1 MNTIFITSRLDKDHG
16 GLTASLLN
24 KVRILHDYK
33 GIKPKI
39 LSFHADQNFSNLKN
53 EIIKRYSLENKT
65 KILNINDYYRNR
77 TV

>member
-39 LSFHADQNFSNLKN
+39 LSFHAD
-53 EIIKRYSLENKT
+53 
-65 KILNINDYYRNR
+65 
-77 TV
+77 